1 MNPID
6 VNRSLP
12 FRISLKGLRSAW
24 KRGLKIGYRSTVPG
38 LLRGRIMLLNG
49 LAIIVLISVVLFSAA
64 YAAIGYKYFY
74 GPLYIVPIVIAVLVL
89 NRKGKFRASQNLYL
103 VGSLLVISYW
113 CYEGRGN
120 GNEYTLIGLATTA
133 TLISEDRVS
142 VIFANV
148 MCAIIF
154 IAYLVYH
161 TQTPFVPDP
170 AIDYTIVPAVIL
182 LNTVAVISFQ
192 IAFFRDLAKHYDEK
206 LTVKYNE
213 LRKAETDLKAN
224 NEEIKAINEKLQDM
238 TNQLEILVRQKS
250 RELQTY
256 IDAIDINMYSCI
268 NDKEG
273 KFVRVNDQIVK
284 ASGYTVE
291 ELLGKHYSMLAT
303 AEHQAAHETER
314 RAALLAGKVWRGEVE
329 HRNRSGHLYWF
340 DCVVIPIRN
349 DHGQVELFL
358 SLGLP
363 ITERKL
369 HEQIQEKTRGILE
382 SIAFSASHNI
392 RGPMARIKGLANLV
406 EMDVFNRDE
415 FKMVAR
421 KFATCSDELNTATSE
436 LVDFVH
442 NHQELLLRVKP
453 GKS

>member
-6 VNRSLP
+6 VNRSHP
-12 FRISLKGLRSAW
+12 FQIVLKKLRSAW

-49 LAIIVLISVVLFSAA
+49 LAFIVLISVVSFSVA
-64 YAAIGYKYFY
+64 YAAIGYTYFY
-74 GPLYIVPIVIAVLVL
+74 GPLYIVPVLIVVLVL
-89 NRKGKFRASQNLYL
+89 NRNGKFRASQNLYL

-113 CYEGRGN
+113 CYEGRGT

-170 AIDYTIVPAVIL
+170 AINYTIVPAAIL

-213 LRKAETDLKAN
+213 LRKAEAELKSN
-224 NEEIKAINEKLQDM
+224 NEEIKAINEKLQDL
-238 TNQLEILVRQKS
+238 TNQLESLVRQKS

-273 KFVRVNDQIVK
+273 KFVQVNEQIVK
-284 ASGYTVE
+284 ASGYTAE

-303 AEHQAAHETER
+303 PEHQAANEEER
-314 RAALLAGKVWRGEVE
+314 RAALLEGRVWRGEVE
-329 HRNRSGHLYWF
+329 HRSKSGHLYWF

-349 DHGQVELFL
+349 DHGQIEHFL

-392 RGPMARIKGLANLV
+392 RGPMARIKGLANLI
-406 EMDVFNRDE
+406 EMDVFDRDE

-421 KFATCSDELNTATSE
+421 KFSVCSDELNTATSE

-442 NHQELLLRVKP
+442 NHQELLLRVKSRKP
-453 GKS
+453 

>member
-1 MNPID
+1 MSSID
-6 VNRSLP
+6 VNRSHSSG
-12 FRISLKGLRSAW
+12 IALKKLRSAW
-24 KRGLKIGYRSTVPG
+24 KFGLKIGYRSTAPG

-49 LAIIVLISVVLFSAA
+49 LAIIAFISVVSFSIV

-74 GPLYIVPIVIAVLVL
+74 GPLYIVPLLVAVLML
-89 NRKGKFRASQNLYL
+89 NHWGKFRASQYLYL
-103 VGSLLVISYW
+103 VGSLLVIGYW

-133 TLISEDRVS
+133 TLISEDRATAV
-142 VIFANV
+142 FANV
-148 MCAIIF
+148 MCALVF
-154 IAYLVYH
+154 ITYLVYH

-170 AIDYTIVPAVIL
+170 AINYTIVPAVIL
-182 LNTVAVISFQ
+182 LNTVGIISFQ
-192 IAFFRDLAKHYDEK
+192 IAFFRDLARHYDEK

-213 LRKAETDLKAN
+213 LRKAETELKSN
-224 NEEIKAINEKLQDM
+224 NDEIITINEKLQDL
-238 TNQLEILVRQKS
+238 TNQLESLVRQKS

-256 IDAIDINMYSCI
+256 IDAVDINMYSCI

-284 ASGYTVE
+284 VSGYSEE

-303 AEHQAAHETER
+303 PEHQAANETER
-314 RAALLAGKVWRGEVE
+314 RAVLLEGKVWRGEVE
-329 HRNRSGHLYWF
+329 HRSKSGHLYWF

-349 DHGQVELFL
+349 DHGQIEHFL

-369 HEQIQEKTRGILE
+369 HEQMQERTRGILE

-392 RGPMARIKGLANLV
+392 RGPMARIKGLANLI
-406 EMDVFNRDE
+406 EKDVFDRDE

-421 KFATCSDELNTATSE
+421 KFSTCSDELNTATSE

-453 GKS
+453 RKS

>member
-1 MNPID
+1 M
-6 VNRSLP
+6 VMR
-12 FRISLKGLRSAW
+12 KVRSAW
-24 KRGLKIGYRSTVPG
+24 KRALKIGYRSTVPG

-49 LAIIVLISVVLFSAA
+49 LVVIILVSVVSFSLI
-64 YAAIGYKYFY
+64 YAAIGYKFFY
-74 GPLYIVPIVIAVLVL
+74 GPLYIVPVLIAVLLL
-89 NRKGKFRASQNLYL
+89 NGKGKFRASQNVYL

-120 GNEYTLIGLATTA
+120 GNEYT
-133 TLISEDRVS
+133 

-148 MCAIIF
+148 MCALTF
-154 IAYLVYH
+154 IAYQIFH
-161 TQTPFVPDP
+161 TQTPFSPDP
-170 AIDYTIVPAVIL
+170 AINYTIVPAAIL

-213 LRKAETDLKAN
+213 LRKAETELKSN
-224 NEEIKAINEKLQDM
+224 NEEIIAINEQLHDL
-238 TNQLEILVRQKS
+238 TNQLESLVRQKS
-250 RELQTY
+250 RDLQTY

-273 KFVRVNDQIVK
+273 KFVRVNDQMAR
-284 ASGYTVE
+284 ASGYTVD
-291 ELLGKHYSMLAT
+291 ELMGKHYSLLAT
-303 AEHQAAHETER
+303 AEHQAANEEDR
-314 RAALLAGKVWRGEVE
+314 KSALLAGKVWRGEVE
-329 HRNRSGHLYWF
+329 HRSKSGHLYWF

-349 DHGQVELFL
+349 DSGQIEHFL

-392 RGPMARIKGLANLV
+392 RGPMARIKGLANLI
-406 EMDVFNRDE
+406 EMDVFDNEE
-415 FKMVAR
+415 FKMVAH
-421 KFATCSDELNTATSE
+421 KFSICSDELNTATSE

-442 NHQELLLRVKP
+442 NHQELLLRTKP
-453 GKS
+453 RKP